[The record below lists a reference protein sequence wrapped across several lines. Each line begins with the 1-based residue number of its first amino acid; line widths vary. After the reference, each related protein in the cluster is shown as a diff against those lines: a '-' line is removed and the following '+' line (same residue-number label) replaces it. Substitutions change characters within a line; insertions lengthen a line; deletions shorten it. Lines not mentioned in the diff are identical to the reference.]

1 MLASATIDVFRH
13 NYNPA
18 MQAGALQRVQGA
30 RIVVIR

>member
-1 MLASATIDVFRH
+1 
-13 NYNPA
+13 